1 MLMLCQHLK
10 NLGLQEVKHLQC
22 STGST
27 SQATLSS
34 VGMCLSCY
42 VYAHH
47 QYSTQQGFQDFF
59 CCIVDLSSKWCRISL
74 PFSILHA
81 KCKLSN

>member
-47 QYSTQQGFQDFF
+47 QYSTQQGFQDFLLYCGSTIKMVQDF
-59 CCIVDLSSKWCRISL
+59 
-74 PFSILHA
+74 PAILNTA
-81 KCKLSN
+81 CQM